1 MFYFLEELINCIWN
15 DFYVCCD
22 ICEVKC
28 NCGRCEKIE
37 LEILFEINECV
48 ECEDVVEDSDIDID
62 LYYNEDELLDDGF
75 YVLLDDMGI

>member
-1 MFYFLEELINCIWN
+1 M
-15 DFYVCCD
+15 
-22 ICEVKC
+22 KC

-37 LEILFEINECV
+37 LEIFFENIKCV
-48 ECEDVVEDSDIDID
+48 ECEDVVKYSDIDID